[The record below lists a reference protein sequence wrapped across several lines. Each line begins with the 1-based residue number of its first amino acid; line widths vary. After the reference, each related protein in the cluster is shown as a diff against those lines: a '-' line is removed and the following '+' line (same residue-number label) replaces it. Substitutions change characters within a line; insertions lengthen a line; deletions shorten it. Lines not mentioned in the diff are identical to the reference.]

1 MIELISF
8 FSLFLL
14 PIPFLIL
21 FVVGPPSVA
30 AAAVGEEDR
39 ATTTTTYGRSSL
51 VVVFSVS
58 VAPRSEHH
66 SAVFGRLPVAHGRA
80 GGRTT
85 VPSRVRR
92 NELKILDVFSDSC
105 PTLGQIH
112 FDKWLTMVDNRL
124 SNVLQRSLFV
134 GLEELAGISGRR
146 EAVRC
151 LLSGHITVSRV
162 LSERGVACGRRGK

>member
-1 MIELISF
+1 M
-8 FSLFLL
+8 
-14 PIPFLIL
+14 
-21 FVVGPPSVA
+21 
-30 AAAVGEEDR
+30 GEEDR
-39 ATTTTTYGRSSL
+39 ATTTTYGRSSL

-58 VAPRSEHH
+58 VAPRPEHH

-80 GGRTT
+80 VGRTT
-85 VPSRVRR
+85 VPSRLRR
-92 NELKILDVFSDSC
+92 NEPELLVMFSDSS

-112 FDKWLTMVDNRL
+112 LDKWLTMVDNRI

-134 GLEELAGISGRR
+134 GLEGLAGISGNR